1 MHVLLVDD
9 HADTRTLCTAAIKN
23 LGHTVDDA
31 PTIAAALAAA
41 ERSTF
46 DLLVCDILL
55 PDGIGY
61 DLMRDLSR
69 RYSLRGIA
77 LTGCRLQRDV
87 DQSRAAG
94 FICHL
99 AKPVDLTVLAEVIH
113 GLTPTA
119 KVDSAIAELAEPA
132 LSEPQLAASA
142 LS

>member
-9 HADTRTLCTAAIKN
+9 HTDTRTLCAAVIKN
-23 LGHTVDDA
+23 LGHTVEDV

-41 ERSTF
+41 TRSTF

-69 RYSLRGIA
+69 RYNLRGIA

-94 FICHL
+94 FVCHL
-99 AKPVDLTVLAEVIH
+99 AKPVDLSVLAEVIH
-113 GLTPTA
+113 GLVPVTNTDRA
-119 KVDSAIAELAEPA
+119 MRELSDRSA
-132 LSEPQLAASA
+132 SEPQLMAQPVA
-142 LS
+142 

>member
-9 HADTRTLCTAAIKN
+9 HMDTRAVCAAVITN
-23 LGHTVDDA
+23 LGHTVEA
-31 PTIAAALAAA
+31 VPTIAAALAAA
-41 ERSTF
+41 ARSRF

-69 RYSLRGIA
+69 RYGLRGIA

-94 FICHL
+94 FVCHL
-99 AKPVDLTVLAEVIH
+99 AKPVDLGVLAEVIH
-113 GLTPTA
+113 GLTPATTGQA
-119 KVDSAIAELAEPA
+119 AVAA
-132 LSEPQLAASA
+132 LAADSPSRSVGMIA
-142 LS
+142 PAV